1 MKTYTTYTI
10 AEIKLANM
18 AAGYGFF
25 SRANMRAEARTM
37 RDLRIIQAARE
48 GDRVFLEHRQ
58 TGERWLFDPESGHI
72 SPIIMIDTLPPNQCE
87 MCGRRFWRMEEEDP
101 GRFCSRRCRKA
112 HERDLR
118 DSFGG

>member
-1 MKTYTTYTI
+1 MKTYTI

-25 SRANMRAEARTM
+25 KRANMRAEGRTM
-37 RDLRIIQAARE
+37 RDLRVIQAARE
-48 GDRVFLEHRQ
+48 GDRVFVEHRQ
-58 TGERWLFDPESGHI
+58 TGERWLFDPETGHVGA
-72 SPIIMIDTLPPNQCE
+72 IIMLDEQPPNQCPQ
-87 MCGRRFWRMEEEDP
+87 CGRRFWRMEEDDP